1 MKQNPIRLI
10 LTTIFSAAVSLC
22 GAQDF
27 NTFFRDSTIRIDY
40 EFSGTSTQQHIA
52 VAALYK
58 SNHWYGRRQRLSE
71 LPVEGNGQLIVRD
84 HRTQQVIYRQS
95 FSTLFQEWQSYP
107 ISESSTRSFENVFLF
122 PMPKDTVDVTL
133 ELRNN
138 RREVTASLMQQ
149 VAPSDILIRRIG
161 DEGQTPYVVMQQPD
175 DPNHC
180 IHIAFLAEGYRQGEM
195 PKFLSDVSKAMEA
208 LFAHEP
214 FKSQR
219 GKFAIV
225 AVESP
230 SPDSGTS
237 EPSKGNWRRTAL
249 GSHFDTFYSDRY
261 LTTPNIRR
269 MHDWLAGIPYEH
281 IIALVNT
288 DRYGGG
294 GIYGQYLLATIDN
307 KYSDEVVV
315 HEFGHSF
322 CGLAD
327 EYAYENEQIP
337 VYPKDIE
344 PWERN
349 ITTRVDFRGKWED
362 IPDAGFYEGAGY
374 SLHGVYR
381 AYPDCRM
388 RSNKIPSFCKACQ
401 KAITD
406 YINFFTK

>member
-1 MKQNPIRLI
+1 MKRII
-10 LTTIFSAAVSLC
+10 LTCIFSAAFLLC

-27 NTFFRDSTIRIDY
+27 DTFFCDSTIRIDY
-40 EFSGTSTQQHIA
+40 EFSGTSTEQHIA
-52 VAALYK
+52 LDDIYK
-58 SNHWYGRRQRLSE
+58 SNHWYGRRHNLNK

-84 HRTQQVIYRQS
+84 HRTQLVIYCQS

-107 ISESSTRSFENVFLF
+107 VSKSSTQSFENVFLF
-122 PMPKDTVDVTL
+122 PMPKDTVDVTV

-138 RREVTASLMQQ
+138 RRVVTSTLTQQ
-149 VAPSDILIRRIG
+149 IAPRDILIRRIG
-161 DEGQTPYVVMQQPD
+161 DENRTPYVVMQQPD
-175 DPNHC
+175 DSNHC
-180 IHIAFLAEGYRQGEM
+180 IHLAYMAEGYRQEEM
-195 PKFLSDVSKAMEA
+195 PKFLNDVRKAMSA

-214 FKSQR
+214 FKSNK
-219 GKFAIV
+219 GKFSII

-230 SPDSGTS
+230 SHDSGTS
-237 EPSKGNWRRTAL
+237 EPSKGIWKQTAL

-261 LTTPNIRR
+261 LTTTDIRR

-294 GIYGQYLLATIDN
+294 GIYGEYLLATIDN

-327 EYAYENEQIP
+327 EYAYDDEQ
-337 VYPKDIE
+337 VAMYPKDVE
-344 PWERN
+344 PWEKN
-349 ITTRVDFRGKWED
+349 ITTRVDFHDKWEN
-362 IPDAGFYEGAGY
+362 IPGAGFYEGAGY
-374 SLHGVYR
+374 TLHGVYR

-401 KAITD
+401 KAIQD
-406 YINFFTK
+406 YIDFFTK

>member
-1 MKQNPIRLI
+1 MKRIIFASI
-10 LTTIFSAAVSLC
+10 LSAVTLHC

-27 NTFFRDSTIRIDY
+27 DTFFCDSTIRIDY
-40 EFSGTSTQQHIA
+40 DFSGTSTQQHIA
-52 VAALYK
+52 VDAVYK

-71 LPVEGNGQLIVRD
+71 LPVEGNGQLTVRD
-84 HRTQQVIYRQS
+84 HRSQQVIYSQS

-107 ISESSTRSFENVFLF
+107 ISKSSTRSFENVFLM

-138 RREVTASLMQQ
+138 RREVSATLTHQL
-149 VAPSDILIRRIG
+149 APRDILIRRIG
-161 DEGQTPYVVMQQPD
+161 DGNQTPFVVMQQPD
-175 DPNHC
+175 NPRHC
-180 IHIAFLAEGYRQGEM
+180 IHIAYLAEGYRKEEM
-195 PKFLSDVSKAMEA
+195 SKFLADVRKAMGA

-214 FKSQR
+214 FKSLQ
-219 GKFAIV
+219 GKFSIV

-230 SPDSGTS
+230 SSDSGTS
-237 EPSKGNWRRTAL
+237 EPSKGIWKQTAL
-249 GSHFDTFYSDRY
+249 GSHFDTFYSERY

-294 GIYGQYLLATIDN
+294 GIYGEYLLATIDN
-307 KYSDEVVV
+307 KYSEEVVV

-327 EYAYENEQIP
+327 EYAYDDEE
-337 VYPKDIE
+337 VAMYPKDVE

-349 ITTRVDFRGKWED
+349 ITTCVDFHGKWEH
-362 IPDAGFYEGAGY
+362 IPGAGFFEGAGY
-374 SLHGVYR
+374 TLHGVYR

-406 YINFFTK
+406 YIRFFTE